1 MRSAADHARLLLAKA
16 DDDAYVVNRLV
27 ADPLSPEW
35 VIGFH
40 AQQAVE
46 KALKAVLARHGI
58 EFPRTHNIAMLV
70 ELLRRGSRAIPPD
83 AEDLPRLTPFGVTQ
97 RYDDVASDDET
108 PLDRTWA
115 TAVVARTLSW
125 AAG

>member
-1 MRSAADHARLLLAKA
+1 MRSTADHARLLLAKA

-27 ADPLSPEW
+27 ADPVAPEW

-46 KALKAVLARHGI
+46 KALKAVLVRHGI

-70 ELLRRGSRAIPPD
+70 ELLRRGSLPIPPD
-83 AEDLPRLTPFGVTQ
+83 AEDLPLLTPFGVTQ
-97 RYDDVASDDET
+97 RYDDVASDGESA
-108 PLDRTWA
+108 LDRSWA
-115 TAVVARTLSW
+115 AAVVARTLTW
-125 AAG
+125 AAD